1 MTERDVKYK
10 ILVVDD
16 EADVRSLLKDYFE
29 LNNYLVLTAQNGEE
43 ALEKAAQNP
52 HIILLDINMPDRDNK
67 FWPSLGGWGVQED
80 PQLRFLSDSVSD
92 GED

>member
-52 HIILLDINMPDRDNK
+52 TLS
-67 FWPSLGGWGVQED
+67 FWISICLTGTVFPCAGGSAITFPV
-80 PQLRFLSDSVSD
+80 RFCF
-92 GED
+92 